1 MSEKE
6 TIKITI
12 MGKERDL
19 TLEDL
24 IEIYRQIDDLSPERN
39 ARASF
44 VMHKKVQDRKREIS
58 KAMETPESM
67 YEFVYGEFKFSNWLN
82 NFGSYSPSNDVPD
95 DVFEVA
101 SNLSE
106 EQLKKLLDRVSD
118 PNHIQRLQELL
129 DKKKESEK
137 DKKSPD
143 KSDDSELDR

>member
-58 KAMETPESM
+58 KAMDHPRRIRQDS
-67 YEFVYGEFKFSNWLN
+67 FH
-82 NFGSYSPSNDVPD
+82 
-95 DVFEVA
+95 A
-101 SNLSE
+101 R
-106 EQLKKLLDRVSD
+106 LDRQAHTTESYT
-118 PNHIQRLQELL
+118 PLL
-129 DKKKESEK
+129 
-137 DKKSPD
+137 
-143 KSDDSELDR
+143 RCF